1 MCYNKKEGSERRG
14 FLAAFEI
21 NCALRSMSL
30 SDMNVV
36 KIKSY
41 AKLNLTLEIS
51 GVKDGYH
58 QLDSLVTSV
67 DVFDLIVLK
76 KRKDKLSSVTMKGMG
91 SECIP
96 PEANVALKAAE
107 LFSETFETSGAD
119 IVVYKNIPM
128 NAGMGGSSADAA
140 GVLNGMA
147 QLYGVK
153 DRDKLKDL
161 ADRLGSDTGYML
173 SGGFARIQ
181 GRGEKVT
188 PLDLANKLHFLLLIP
203 QGGVSSKACYQK
215 YDELPKTLEWR
226 ENQTE
231 ALIAA
236 LQKNN
241 LEEGGMYLMNDLF
254 VPALHLNPNVQ
265 TTREEALSFSPLG
278 VTMTGSG
285 SGVIAMFD
293 NKELCEWAQSRYKG
307 KSRAY
312 VVSTL
317 TPDYQKTEKT
327 KGKRQFHFRNPF
339 CLSQDEIDEAKE

>member
-1 MCYNKKEGSERRG
+1 
-14 FLAAFEI
+14 
-21 NCALRSMSL
+21 
-30 SDMNVV
+30 MNVV

-41 AKLNLTLEIS
+41 AKLNLTLEIL
-51 GVKDGYH
+51 GVKEGYH

-67 DVFDLIVLK
+67 DVFDLIVLR

-96 PEANVALKAAE
+96 PETNVALQAAE
-107 LFSETFETSGAD
+107 LFSERFGTSGAD

-147 QLYGVK
+147 QLYGVEE
-153 DRDKLKDL
+153 RGPLKEL

-173 SGGFARIQ
+173 TGGFARMQ

-188 PLDLANKLHFLLLIP
+188 PLSLTSKLHFLLLIP

-215 YDELPKTLEWR
+215 YDELPRTLEWR
-226 ENQTE
+226 ENQTD

-236 LQKNN
+236 LQRND
-241 LEEGGMYLMNDLF
+241 LEEGGRYLMNDLF

-265 TTREEALSFSPLG
+265 QAREEALSFSPLG
-278 VTMTGSG
+278 ATMTGSG
-285 SGVIAMFD
+285 SGVVAMFD
-293 NKELCEWAQSRYKG
+293 CKELCEWAQSRYRG

-312 VVSTL
+312 VISTC
-317 TPDYQKTEKT
+317 TPDYQKAEKA
-327 KGKRQFHFRNPF
+327 KVERRGYFRNPF